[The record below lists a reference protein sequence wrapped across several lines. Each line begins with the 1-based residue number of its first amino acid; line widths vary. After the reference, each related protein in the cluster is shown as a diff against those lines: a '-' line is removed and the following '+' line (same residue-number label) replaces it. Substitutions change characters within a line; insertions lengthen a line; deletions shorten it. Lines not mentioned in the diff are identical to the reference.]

1 MHARLA
7 YIHRYINHVC
17 VELSLY
23 LNAYSDSGTSLK
35 DLNKVSA
42 ARWQALPQEEKD
54 VYNKRAADTPSCATV
69 RVKKKVTYCIVV

>member
-1 MHARLA
+1 MYAHN
-7 YIHRYINHVC
+7 Y

-35 DLNKVSA
+35 DLNKMSA

-54 VYNKRAADTPSCATV
+54 EYNKRAADTPSCATATMDL
-69 RVKKKVTYCIVV
+69 KKILQHLAKLVCTL